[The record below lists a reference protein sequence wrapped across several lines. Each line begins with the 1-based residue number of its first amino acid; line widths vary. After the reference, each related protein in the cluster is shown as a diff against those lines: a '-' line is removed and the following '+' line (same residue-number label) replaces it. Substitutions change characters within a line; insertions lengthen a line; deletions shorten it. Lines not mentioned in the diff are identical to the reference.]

1 VLAADEQYSCV
12 KRLSPGSG
20 PWYID
25 NIKAER
31 GRRAPRSR
39 MTDKS
44 PMTNDRKPLRSSKS
58 YGPKDKDGFI
68 HRSWMKSQGFPPDVF
83 DGRPVIGICNTWS
96 ELTPCNAGL
105 RDVAEHVK
113 RGVWEAGGLPLEFPA
128 MSLGETQMRPT
139 AMLFR
144 NLLAME
150 VEESVRGN
158 PIDAVV
164 LLGGCDKT
172 TPGQLMGAASV
183 DLPTIVV
190 SSGPMLNGKFRG
202 RDIGSGT
209 DVWKFSE
216 AVRGGKMSLDEFMT
230 AESGMSRTPGTCMT
244 MGSASTMACL
254 MEAMGIALPYNATAP
269 AVDARRRR
277 IAQESGRLIVRMA
290 LEDVRLS
297 KVLTRRAFDNAIRV
311 LAAIGGS
318 TNAVLHLLAIAGRL
332 GVPLELGDFD
342 RLSADVPL
350 LVDLQPSGKF
360 LMEDMHYAGGLPAVM
375 KELAPR
381 LHVSAATVW
390 GETIGDSFATAE
402 CFNREVIRTLAEPA
416 NPVSGIWV
424 LGGNLCPNGAVLK
437 PSAASRALFSHRGR
451 AVVFE
456 SIEDLRAR
464 IDDPGLDVDAN
475 SVLVLKGCGPRG
487 YPGMP
492 EVGNMP
498 LPRKLLE
505 KGVTDMLRISD
516 ARMSGTAFGTVVLHV
531 APEAD
536 AGGPLA
542 MVRDGDEIQFDGPN
556 RRLDLLISPEE
567 LAARTKAW
575 NKHPPPQKYSRGYYR
590 LYVEHVMQAD
600 HGCDLDFLIGSSG
613 SIVERESH

>member
-1 VLAADEQYSCV
+1 
-12 KRLSPGSG
+12 
-20 PWYID
+20 
-25 NIKAER
+25 
-31 GRRAPRSR
+31 
-39 MTDKS
+39 MTTDK
-44 PMTNDRKPLRSSKS
+44 KPLRSAKS

-68 HRSWMKSQGFPPDVF
+68 HRSWMKSQGFPSDVF

-96 ELTPCNAGL
+96 ELTPCNSGL
-105 RDVAEHVK
+105 RDVAEQVK
-113 RGVWEAGGLPLEFPA
+113 NGVWEAGGLPLEFPA

-150 VEESVRGN
+150 VEESIRGN

-183 DLPTIVV
+183 DLPTMVV
-190 SSGPMLNGKFRG
+190 STGPMLNGKFRG

-216 AVRGGKMSLDEFMT
+216 AVRAGTMSLGEFMG

-244 MGSASTMACL
+244 MGSASTMASL
-254 MEAMGIALPYNATAP
+254 MEAMGIALPFNASTP
-269 AVDARRRR
+269 AVDAGRRR
-277 IAQESGRLIVRMA
+277 IAQETGRLIVRLA
-290 LEDVRLS
+290 REDVRLS
-297 KVLTRRAFDNAIRV
+297 RVLTRAAFENAIRV
-311 LAAIGGS
+311 LGAIGGS
-318 TNAVLHLLAIAGRL
+318 TNAVLHLLALAGRL
-332 GVPLELGDFD
+332 GIPLELADFD
-342 RLSADVPL
+342 RLTADVPL
-350 LVDLQPSGKF
+350 LVDLQPSGRF
-360 LMEDMHYAGGLPAVM
+360 LMEDLHYAGGLPAVM
-375 KELAPR
+375 KELGPL
-381 LHVSAATVW
+381 LHGDAVAAW
-390 GETIGDSFATAE
+390 GQPIGDSFAAAE
-402 CFNREVIRTLAEPA
+402 CYNREVIRTLAEPA

-424 LGGNLCPNGAVLK
+424 LKGNLCPQGAVLK
-437 PSAASRALFSHRGR
+437 PSAASPALFSHRGP

-464 IDDPGLDVDAN
+464 IDDPGLEVDAN
-475 SVLVLKGCGPRG
+475 SVLVLKGCGPKG

-505 KGVTDMLRISD
+505 RGVRDMLRISD

-531 APEAD
+531 APEST

-542 MVRDGDEIQFDGPN
+542 LVRDGDEISFDGPS
-556 RRLDLLISPEE
+556 RTLDLLISPEE
-567 LAARTKAW
+567 LAARAAAW
-575 NKHPPPQKYSRGYYR
+575 KRQQPAPKYSRGYYR

-600 HGCDLDFLIGSSG
+600 RGCDLDFLIGSSG
-613 SIVERESH
+613 STVDRESH

>member
-1 VLAADEQYSCV
+1 
-12 KRLSPGSG
+12 
-20 PWYID
+20 
-25 NIKAER
+25 
-31 GRRAPRSR
+31 
-39 MTDKS
+39 MTTEK
-44 PMTNDRKPLRSSKS
+44 KPLRSHKS
-58 YGPKDKDGFI
+58 YGRKDKDGFI
-68 HRSWMKSQGFPPDVF
+68 HRSWMKSEGLPADVF

-105 RDVAEHVK
+105 RDIAEHVK

-150 VEESVRGN
+150 VEESIRGN

-183 DLPTIVV
+183 NLPTLVI

-202 RDIGSGT
+202 CDIGSGT

-216 AVRGGKMSLDEFMT
+216 AVRGGKMSLDDFMA

-244 MGSASTMACL
+244 MGSASTMACM
-254 MEAMGIALPYNATAP
+254 MEAMGIALPYNATTP
-269 AVDARRRR
+269 AVDAQRRR
-277 IAQESGRLIVRMA
+277 IAHESGRLIVRMA
-290 LEDVRLS
+290 REDVRLS
-297 KVLTRRAFDNAIRV
+297 TILNRSAFENAIRI
-311 LAAIGGS
+311 LGAIGGS
-318 TNAVLHLLAIAGRL
+318 TNTVLHLLALAGRL
-332 GVPLELGDFD
+332 GVPLALEDFD
-342 RLSADVPL
+342 RLTAEVPL
-350 LVDLQPSGKF
+350 LVDLQPSGRF
-360 LMEDMHYAGGLPAVM
+360 LMEDLHYAGGLPAVM
-375 KELAPR
+375 KELGPR
-381 LHVSAATVW
+381 LDVNAGTAW
-390 GETIGDSFATAE
+390 GQPIGASFASAE
-402 CFNREVIRTLAEPA
+402 CYNREVIHTLAAPV

-424 LGGNLCPNGAVLK
+424 LKGNLCPNGAVMK
-437 PSAASRALFSHRGR
+437 PSAASRALFTHRGR
-451 AVVFE
+451 AIVFE
-456 SIEDLRAR
+456 SIEDLHAR
-464 IDDPGLDVDAN
+464 IDDPALDVDAQ
-475 SVLVLKGCGPRG
+475 SVLVLKGCGPKG

-505 KGVTDMLRISD
+505 RGVEDMLRISD

-531 APEAD
+531 APEAE

-542 MVRDGDEIQFDGPN
+542 MVHDGDEILLDGPN
-556 RRLDLLISPEE
+556 RRLELLISPQE
-567 LAARTKAW
+567 LAARTEAW
-575 NKHPPPQKYSRGYYR
+575 TQERPPPKYSRGYYR

-600 HGCDLDFLIGSSG
+600 KGCDLDFLTGASG
-613 SIVERESH
+613 SVVDRESH